1 MELYVAEIG
10 GEAILAFRAEDD
22 DEAYESVH
30 DELFWGLLRADGKTV
45 LWDGESEISVRRASA
60 DEYDRWNEISEPDDH
75 FIFLIPV
82 RTTRRAD

>member
-1 MELYVAEIG
+1 MELYVTEIG

-45 LWDGESEISVRRASA
+45 LWDGAEIRTRRANA
-60 DEYDRWNEISEPDDH
+60 HEYDRWNEISEPGDD

-82 RTTRRAD
+82 RTTPRG